1 VDKKKI
7 IRKILFLSLWL
18 LILGG
23 MTTLLIAANSRK
35 KEHVCSEVLI
45 GIKGSGEKF
54 YIEKEDI
61 FELIRKTAGSSLVN
75 KPITGIDPGK
85 LEKALEK
92 NSWIRDAELYFD
104 SKDALHV
111 SVTER
116 EPIARIFAT
125 NGSSFYIDSSAHKM
139 NLVEKLSAR
148 VPVITGFVDIKKMNA
163 KDSAF
168 LEEVKEVAQFIYS
181 NEFWNAQTGQIDI
194 TSEKTFE
201 LIPVIG
207 DHIIKLGRGEK
218 VEEKLNRLFVFY
230 RQVLGKVG
238 FNKYAALD
246 VQYDGQVV
254 AIRKEPTSP
263 VDSIQLQKN
272 IEALINKAMM
282 QEIDETMLPG
292 QMNIVNPDSAKMIAP
307 VKTDSVP
314 PKTNPNPV
322 QRSPNPVKTTA
333 RPNPVKPKAVMK
345 RQ

>member
-1 VDKKKI
+1 
-7 IRKILFLSLWL
+7 
-18 LILGG
+18 
-23 MTTLLIAANSRK
+23 
-35 KEHVCSEVLI
+35 
-45 GIKGSGEKF
+45 
-54 YIEKEDI
+54 
-61 FELIRKTAGSSLVN
+61 
-75 KPITGIDPGK
+75 
-85 LEKALEK
+85 
-92 NSWIRDAELYFD
+92 
-104 SKDALHV
+104 
-111 SVTER
+111 
-116 EPIARIFAT
+116 
-125 NGSSFYIDSSAHKM
+125 M

-148 VPVITGFVDIKKMNA
+148 VPVITGFVDVKKMNA

-201 LIPVIG
+201 LIPVVG

-230 RQVLGKVG
+230 KQVLGKVG

-254 AIRKEPTSP
+254 AVRKEPTSP

-292 QMNIVNPDSAKMIAP
+292 QMNIANPDSAKLIAP

-314 PKTNPNPV
+314 PKTNPNPL
-322 QRSPNPVKTTA
+322 QPNPKPVKTTA
-333 RPNPVKPKAVMK
+333 RPNPVKPKAVMNP
-345 RQ
+345 R